1 MTVQNNA
8 LPIDRFDEPMSIQIR
23 QVSKQYKSN
32 KALVDISFSSR
43 GAESIAVVGVN
54 GAGKTTLLRCLLDFS
69 RPDRGEISIA
79 GVSNR
84 EPRAR
89 SAIAYLPER
98 FVVPPHLT
106 GIESLKYLADLN
118 GNGLDK
124 ELVSHALGRFDF
136 PLDAVRKPVR
146 DYSKG
151 MVQKLGLASIM
162 LSRKPWLILDE
173 PMSGLD
179 PQGRR
184 LVLKLIKEAREA
196 GQGVLFTTHALQ
208 DLETLCDRMMVIDH
222 GRLIFV
228 GTPSEFLR
236 KHNTEDLELAFFA
249 EIESHRTRPLQ

>member
-1 MTVQNNA
+1 MA
-8 LPIDRFDEPMSIQIR
+8 IQFR
-23 QVSKQYKSN
+23 QISKAYRHN
-32 KALVDISFSSR
+32 KALDGISFSSA
-43 GAESIAVVGVN
+43 GAESIAIVGIN
-54 GAGKTTLLRCLLDFS
+54 GAGKTTLLRCLLDFT
-69 RPDRGEISIA
+69 RADHGEISIA

-89 SAIAYLPER
+89 RAIAYLPER

-118 GNGLDK
+118 GRSFDADCL
-124 ELVSHALGRFDF
+124 SHTLARFDF
-136 PLDAVRKPVR
+136 PVHALRKSVR

-151 MVQKLGLASIM
+151 MVQKLGLASIV

-184 LVLKLIKEAREA
+184 LVIKLINEARTA

-208 DLETLCDRMMVIDH
+208 DLENLCDRMMVIH
-222 GRLIFV
+222 NGRLIFF
-228 GTPSEFLR
+228 GLPTTLLARHDTS
-236 KHNTEDLELAFFA
+236 DLERAFLA
-249 EIESHRTRPLQ
+249 EIESTGRGLLQ

>member
-1 MTVQNNA
+1 MPIQEDALTV
-8 LPIDRFDEPMSIQIR
+8 LSSRDPMSIQIN
-23 QVSKQYKSN
+23 QVSKQYRNN
-32 KALVDISFSSR
+32 KALIDISFSSD
-43 GAESIAVVGVN
+43 GAESIAIVGVN

-69 RPDRGEISIA
+69 RPDQGQISIA
-79 GVSNR
+79 GISNR

-89 SAIAYLPER
+89 AAIAYLPER

-106 GIESLKYLADLN
+106 GMESLKFLADLN
-118 GNGLDK
+118 GVGLDT
-124 ELVSHALGRFDF
+124 ELVGHALGRFDF
-136 PLDAVRKPVR
+136 PLDAVRKPVS

-151 MVQKLGLASIM
+151 MIQKLGLASIM

-208 DLETLCDRMMVIDH
+208 DLETLCDRMIVMHH
-222 GRLIFV
+222 GRLIFF
-228 GTPSEFLR
+228 GTPSTFLE
-236 KHNTEDLELAFFA
+236 KHETDNLEHAFLA
-249 EIESHRTRPLQ
+249 EIESQRTRSLQ